1 MKNILRILKLVIPIS
16 PLRMTLYL
24 LLSLPGALLPAV
36 ILYLQRKI
44 VDRAAGFNPK
54 LPWSYCAGPVLLL
67 IGAYM
72 VWKMFEL
79 VSRQYMEFGY
89 FRYVFLGLDA
99 KIHEK
104 SAKISLEYYDSA
116 QYYQTVERAK
126 QASMFLV
133 FTTNLA
139 VMSLVLIFNL
149 IFVGGYLVSLHPL
162 LILFV
167 VMVSVP
173 VILEK
178 IKGAGYQSRLMQAL
192 AQAERRKK
200 YAIGLLSAAGSK
212 KELAHHGADRYVAKR
227 YLAACREVDEKE
239 GWHIR
244 QIGGVGLFFAGIRSL
259 FHGLSVFLMI
269 WLLVTDRITIGGFSV
284 LLASFAALT
293 GSFTQLFHHAGEIL
307 QTSVMSAS
315 FFELMDLE
323 VTDGEKKIEPD
334 GEAARLDHVSYRYPN
349 EEAYALKDISLSIKK
364 GERIAIVGENGAGKT
379 TLAKLLSGFLL
390 PTEGVM
396 ELGGVERSQLEENNI
411 FEQISAVYQE
421 FGHYKLTL
429 TQNVYLGDTAKEM
442 DHKKISHALEWAG
455 ILPANDPQEL
465 LLGREFGGTELSG
478 GQWQR
483 LALARSYYRERPILF
498 LDEPTA
504 AIDPLEEMAIYQRL
518 NDLARNRTVVLV
530 THRLGAVRSADK
542 ILVLDHGSIAEA
554 GSFEELM
561 EQRGYFYHIW
571 NEQAKWYREA

>member
-1 MKNILRILKLVIPIS
+1 
-16 PLRMTLYL
+16 
-24 LLSLPGALLPAV
+24 
-36 ILYLQRKI
+36 
-44 VDRAAGFNPK
+44 
-54 LPWSYCAGPVLLL
+54 
-67 IGAYM
+67 
-72 VWKMFEL
+72 
-79 VSRQYMEFGY
+79 
-89 FRYVFLGLDA
+89 
-99 KIHEK
+99 
-104 SAKISLEYYDSA
+104 
-116 QYYQTVERAK
+116 
-126 QASMFLV
+126 MFLV
-133 FTTNLA
+133 FTANLA

-149 IFVGGYLVSLHPL
+149 ISVGGYLASLHPL

-178 IKGAGYQSRLMQAL
+178 LKGAGYRSHLMQDL
-192 AQAERRKK
+192 AQAGRRKN
-200 YAIGLLSAAGSK
+200 YALGLLSTVGSK
-212 KELAHHGADRYVAKR
+212 KELAHHGAGCYVAER
-227 YLAACREVDEKE
+227 YLAACREVDERE
-239 GWHIR
+239 GKHIR
-244 QIGGVGLFFAGIRSL
+244 QMGGVGLFFAGIRSL
-259 FHGLSVFLMI
+259 FHGLSVFLMV

-293 GSFTQLFHHAGEIL
+293 SSFTQLFDHAGEIL

-323 VTDGEKKIEPD
+323 VTDGRKKMEPG
-334 GEAARLDHVSYRYPN
+334 GEAVRLEHVSYRYPHG
-349 EEAYALKDISLSIKK
+349 EAYALKEISLSIRK

-396 ELGGVERSQLEENNI
+396 ELGGMDRSQLKENSI

-429 TQNVYLGDTAKEM
+429 AQNVYLGDTAKEM
-442 DHKKISHALEWAG
+442 DYEKISHALEWAG
-455 ILPANDPQEL
+455 ILLDDHPQEQ

-483 LALARSYYRERPILF
+483 LALARSYYRQRPILF

-518 NDLARNRTVVLV
+518 NDLAQDRTVVLV

-542 ILVLDHGSIAEA
+542 ILVLDHGSIAET

-561 EQRGYFYHIW
+561 EQRGCFYHIW

>member
-1 MKNILRILKLVIPIS
+1 MKHIMRILKLVIPIS
-16 PLRMTLYL
+16 PLRLTLYL
-24 LLSLPGALLPAV
+24 LLSLPGALLPTV
-36 ILYLQRKI
+36 LLYLQRQI
-44 VDRAAGFNPK
+44 VDRAAGFDLE
-54 LPWSYCAGPVLLL
+54 LPLSYYAGPVLLL
-67 IGAYM
+67 IGTYM
-72 VWKMFEL
+72 VLKMFEL
-79 VSRQYMEFGY
+79 ISKQYMEFGY

-133 FTTNLA
+133 FTANLA
-139 VMSLVLIFNL
+139 AMSLMLIVNL
-149 IFVGGYLVSLHPL
+149 ISIGGYLSSLHPL

-167 VMVSVP
+167 VMVSIP

-178 IKGAGYQSRLMQAL
+178 QKGAGYQSHLIQEL
-192 AQAERRKK
+192 AQAERRKN
-200 YAIGLLSAAGSK
+200 YALGLLTTAGSK
-212 KELAHHGADRYVAKR
+212 KELAHHGAGRYVAEK
-227 YLAACREVDEKE
+227 YLAACQDVNEKE
-239 GWHIR
+239 GQHIR
-244 QIGGVGLFFAGIRSL
+244 RMGGVGLLFAGIRSL
-259 FHGLSVFLMI
+259 FHGLSVFLMV
-269 WLLVTDRITIGGFSV
+269 WLLVTGRISIGGFSV

-293 GSFTQLFHHAGEIL
+293 SSFTRLFDHAGEIL
-307 QTSVMSAS
+307 QTSVMSGS

-323 VTDGEKKIEPD
+323 VTDGRKNMEPG
-334 GEAARLDHVSYRYPN
+334 GEVARLEHVSYRYPSG
-349 EEAYALKDISLSIKK
+349 EAYALKDISLSIQK
-364 GERIAIVGENGAGKT
+364 GEKIAIVGENGAGKT

-390 PTEGVM
+390 PTEGAM
-396 ELGGVERSQLEENNI
+396 TLGGVERNQLAENSI

-429 TQNVYLGDTAKEM
+429 AQNVYLGDAAKEM
-442 DHKKISHALEWAG
+442 DHKKVRLALEWAG
-455 ILPANDPQEL
+455 ILLADDPQEL

-483 LALARSYYRERPILF
+483 LALARCYYRKRPILF

-518 NDLARNRTVVLV
+518 HDLAHDRTVILV
-530 THRLGAVRSADK
+530 THRLGAVRSADR
-542 ILVLDHGSIAEA
+542 ILVLDHGSIAET